1 MSAPQ
6 PMVRLENVRRIYLGG
21 QIGLNGVSLEVAAGR
36 AFGIVG
42 RSGAGKSTL
51 LRTVNLLERPNS
63 GRVLVDGQD
72 LMALDRTALS
82 AARARIGMVFQ
93 HFNLLASR
101 SAAGNV
107 ALPLELAGMPAAE
120 RRARVAELLELV
132 GLADRAGAYP
142 HQLSGGQKQ
151 RVGIARALAG
161 RPSLVL
167 CDEATSALDPETTAD
182 ILALIADLRRKLG
195 LTVLLITHE
204 MAVVKEICDD
214 VAVLEGGRIVE
225 QGRVFDV
232 FIRPQHETT
241 ARFVAEVIGTT
252 LPAST
257 LARLPAAGEGEKR
270 RLWRLLFAGPSS
282 TRSVISEASRRF
294 GIDINII
301 SGRIDQIGGE
311 PFGTMAVAVYGTSE
325 KFAATRAWLDEIG
338 IQATTINLE
347 DVA

>member
-1 MSAPQ
+1 
-6 PMVRLENVRRIYLGG
+6 MVRLENVRRVYVGG
-21 QIGLNGVSLEVAAGR
+21 QIGLDGVSLDVTTGR
-36 AFGIVG
+36 VFGIVG

-51 LRTVNLLERPNS
+51 LRMVNLLERPNA
-63 GRVLVDGQD
+63 GRVWVDGQD
-72 LMALDRTALS
+72 LLSLDRAGLS
-82 AARARIGMVFQ
+82 AARSRIGMVFQ
-93 HFNLLASR
+93 HFNLLSSR
-101 SAAGNV
+101 TAADNI
-107 ALPLELAGMPAAE
+107 ALPLELAGAPVAE
-120 RRARVAELLELV
+120 RRARVAELLDLV
-132 GLADRAGAYP
+132 GLSDRANAYP

-167 CDEATSALDPETTAD
+167 CDEATSALDPETTSD

-214 VAVLEGGRIVE
+214 VAVMEGGRIIE

-241 ARFVAEVIGTT
+241 ARFVSEVIGTS
-252 LPAST
+252 LPTST
-257 LARLPAAGEGEKR
+257 LARLPQAGEGEMR

-311 PFGTMAVAVYGTSE
+311 PFGTLAVAVYGTSE
-325 KFAATRAWLDEIG
+325 KFAATTQWLEDIG
-338 IQATTINLE
+338 IQATTINVE
-347 DVA
+347 AAP